1 MHDNNLKTEEELQSW
16 FIHDMERFFN
26 GKGKEMIGWD
36 EIIEGGLSK
45 TATVMWWRSWVKDA
59 ATKAT
64 AQGNLSFSLLTDNL
78 FGLCRRQEFYGKHL

>member
-45 TATVMWWRSWVKDA
+45 TATVMW
-59 ATKAT
+59 
-64 AQGNLSFSLLTDNL
+64 
-78 FGLCRRQEFYGKHL
+78 